1 MHRCI
6 GVVVMPLPFYLI
18 VFTCTVVAVLCL
30 CGYYRKVN
38 KPRHLLPVLGSK
50 HRHFWLE
57 FRDVLGGIQEEA
69 PPVDETMK
77 TEQLTLYT
85 YIERKK
91 KGTKNR
97 ISEGLQH
104 TYYIQP

>member
-1 MHRCI
+1 MACI

-85 YIERKK
+85 YVERKK